1 MVDRY
6 KVRMINYPTSVAYA
20 TDVRKIPQHRMR
32 VKLKTT
38 MNVTIIGSGNMAR
51 GIATRILTGGNG
63 VTIVGRNLE
72 KVGDLAA
79 QLQSAAKSG
88 AIVDTASYGSTID
101 DEVIVLAVPY
111 SADVSIVREYGAKLS
126 GKIVVSISTP
136 FNTAYDGFLTPADTS
151 AAEEVAKAAPVG
163 ARIVKAF
170 NTNFAGTLVAGQV
183 AGQPLDVFLAGDDA
197 GAKAVVAKLV
207 EASGLR
213 PLDVGLLQRSRQ
225 LEGLHLINA
234 GLQSKLDKPWMS
246 AIKFLS

>member
-38 MNVTIIGSGNMAR
+38 MNITIIGSGNMAR
-51 GIATRILTGGNG
+51 AIATRILAGGNS
-63 VTIVGRNLE
+63 VTIVGRNPE

-79 QLQSAAKSG
+79 TLRGAAKKG
-88 AIVDTASYGSTID
+88 TTVDTASYGSTID
-101 DEVIVLAVPY
+101 SEAVVLAAPY
-111 SADVSIVREYGAKLS
+111 SADVSIVKEYGAKLG
-126 GKIVVSISTP
+126 GKIIISISTP
-136 FNTAYDGFLTPADTS
+136 FNAAYDGFVAPADSS

-163 ARIVKAF
+163 AKVVKAF

-183 AGQPLDVFLAGDDA
+183 AGQPLDVFLAGDNA
-197 GAKAVVAKLV
+197 GAKAAVAKIV
-207 EASGLR
+207 EAGGLR
-213 PLDVGLLQRSRQ
+213 PLDVGPLQRSRQ

-246 AIKFLS
+246 SIKFLS